1 MVSTRPYLIRAIY
14 EWAEDHKLTPHLLV
28 DTTVDNVV
36 VPMEF
41 IEDDKIILNVA
52 ASAVVNLDLGDEYIS
67 FGARFSGVAHEIF
80 VPTTAV
86 RAIYAREN
94 GVGLVLPDEPETT
107 GDGPDDPESPDDPT
121 IPGHS
126 RGSHLKVVK

>member
-14 EWAEDHKLTPHLLV
+14 EWAEDHNLTPHLLV
-28 DTTVDNVV
+28 DTTVDNVI
-36 VPMEF
+36 VPTEF
-41 IEDDKIILNVA
+41 IEDNKIILNVA

-67 FGARFSGVAHEIF
+67 FGARFAGVAHEIF

-94 GVGLVLPDEPETT
+94 GIGLVLPDEPETT
-107 GDGPDDPESPDDPT
+107 GNEPDDPDGPDDPT
-121 IPGHS
+121 IPGHA